1 MKKRTVFAAVL
12 AVMMLLS
19 GGMVFGGGGAEETG
33 QEGASGKPFDGY
45 ELNILMEA
53 VPETDYILE
62 LLPEFEDQ
70 TGMTVNVEV
79 VNFNVMYDRLVTQLI
94 GPEGSGSDDVM
105 QVSNEWSYEFGTAGW
120 ITPLDSYLG
129 NSDIDRSEY
138 VPAIWDGLNNVDSQ
152 TYYVPFYH
160 WSMGWIYRDD
170 LMADPELA
178 AEYKN
183 EFGRPLEKPSTLDEL
198 LEWQQFMTRDLDGDA
213 ELEYGNVL
221 QGSSPQ
227 NVPEFLLYLWA
238 NDCTIENIES
248 GCGIEALEAYKEAF
262 GNAPPGTAGM
272 QFDQV
277 NEVFIQGNAV
287 SAIAY
292 LWQQGI
298 LEQPGSQAEGK
309 TVLTTFPGEVSFLG
323 AWGWAIPKSA
333 PNPDAGWAFIEWV
346 ESARI
351 ARARAEKGGEPARF
365 DILEDEELRNQFPQ
379 WETHYAILTNAND
392 YPRPLR
398 SEAALDVVGRALSRM
413 VVDEITPRETAAIIA
428 EDVAERSSQ

>member
-1 MKKRTVFAAVL
+1 MNTRRRLAMWAIALMLVVTTVAFA
-12 AVMMLLS
+12 
-19 GGMVFGGGGAEETG
+19 GGGQEEPQSTG
-33 QEGASGKPFDGY
+33 GSDREFEGY

-62 LLPEFEDQ
+62 LLPEFEAE

-120 ITPLDSYLG
+120 ISPLDSYLSG
-129 NSDIDRSEY
+129 SAVAETDY
-138 VPAIWDGLNNVDSQ
+138 VPAVWEGLNNVDES

-160 WSMGWIYRDD
+160 WSMGWIYRSD
-170 LMADPELA
+170 LMNDPALAD
-178 AEYKN
+178 EYEA
-183 EFGRPLEKPSTLDEL
+183 EFGRPLEKPSSISEL
-198 LEWQQFMTRDLDGDA
+198 LEWQEFMTRDVDGDG
-213 ELEYGNVL
+213 EMEYGNVL

-227 NVPEFLLYLWA
+227 NVPEFLLYLWG
-238 NDCTIENIES
+238 NDCNIEDIES
-248 GCGIEALEAYKEAF
+248 SCGIEALEAYKQAF
-262 GNAPPGTAGM
+262 ANAPPGTAGM

-277 NEVFIQGNAV
+277 NEVFIQGNSA

-298 LEQPGSQAEGK
+298 LEQPGSQAEGR
-309 TVLTTFPGEVSFLG
+309 TLLTTFPGEVSFLG

-351 ARARAEKGGEPARF
+351 ARARAERGGEPARF
-365 DILEDEELRNQFPQ
+365 DILEDEELRAANPQ
-379 WETHYAILTNAND
+379 WETHYAILTNAQD

-398 SEAALDVVGRALSRM
+398 SEAALDVVGRTLSRM
-413 VVDEITPRETAAIIA
+413 VVDEISPNEAAAIIA
-428 EDVAERSSQ
+428 EDLRERSSQ